1 MPWVDKS
8 EFRSSD
14 GYVFEPSDSPDA
26 VRVSEYEEITKAAI
40 LELADAIRERDGGD
54 PDDQHVRVGNR
65 VRQKLFKY
73 RAERETKLASRE
85 RHLVHCNVCDE
96 DILVPDSDMRTWG
109 DVWVHGHDHLREM
122 QAFPVWVLMQEVEV
136 VE

>member
-1 MPWVDKS
+1 MPWANRS
-8 EFRSSD
+8 EFQSSD
-14 GYVFEPSDSPDA
+14 GYIFEQADDP
-26 VRVSEYEEITKAAI
+26 AAI
-40 LELADAIRERDGGD
+40 YVANETVSKTALLELADAIRERDGGD